1 MVRSIGA
8 VECALVFGVRKS
20 SHSVNKE
27 IHILFLFAKTIILWS
42 REGTMMDKCTAL
54 ADSHYPLWNKH
65 GSGQHSSFHFNT
77 ITCLQASKFP
87 VVQSCT
93 VLLKLLKKLWLT
105 LIAMAMRIGS
115 LSRILQFD
123 LFFWFKISLSNIS

>member
-1 MVRSIGA
+1 MI
-8 VECALVFGVRKS
+8 
-20 SHSVNKE
+20 
-27 IHILFLFAKTIILWS
+27 
-42 REGTMMDKCTAL
+42 DKCTAL
-54 ADSHYPLWNKH
+54 ANSHYPLWNKH

-87 VVQSCT
+87 LVQSCT

-123 LFFWFKISLSNIS
+123 LFSGSRFPSQIFHKYFQNYYKNGLILPTGQWYAPSAVIHFAWYCMVLHSIA